1 MILPAPCIVLAGGL
15 GTRLRSVV
23 PDWPKCLAPVG
34 NRSFLEV
41 QLVALAAQGIDH
53 FVLSL
58 GYMAELVQ
66 EAVRSFRAD
75 GMRIDCVT
83 ESRPLGTGGAILNAL
98 AQTGLH
104 EVTVVNGDT
113 FIEAELGSMHEA
125 LKLGEGETARM
136 ALMQVQD
143 RSRYGGVEFGTGSV
157 IGSFVEKGRGGP
169 GLINA
174 GLYRLHRSSFSGF
187 LPGAA
192 FSMETEVMP
201 ALMATASLR
210 GAVLQGRFIDI
221 GVPEDYWQF
230 CAEHGAAAG

>member
-15 GTRLRSVV
+15 GTRLRSAVS
-23 PDWPKCLAPVG
+23 DRPKCLAPVG
-34 NRSFLEV
+34 ERSFLEV
-41 QLVALAAQGIDH
+41 QLDALAAQGIEH

-58 GYMAELVQ
+58 GYMADLVQ
-66 EAVRSFRAD
+66 DAVRGFRAD

-83 ESRPLGTGGAILNAL
+83 ETHPLGTGGAILNAM
-98 AQTGLH
+98 AQTRLD

-113 FIEAELGSMHEA
+113 FIEAPLGAMHET
-125 LKLGEGETARM
+125 LKLNEGETARM
-136 ALMQVQD
+136 ALTQVQD

-157 IGSFVEKGRGGP
+157 IGSFVERGRRGP

-174 GLYRLHRSSFSGF
+174 GLYRLHRSAFSGF
-187 LPGAA
+187 VPGAA
-192 FSMETEVMP
+192 FSMETEVLP
-201 ALMATASLR
+201 ALMAMSSLR

-230 CAEHGAAAG
+230 CAERGAAAS